1 LPSCWARDI
10 PGHCSQYFQI
20 QIKFQIEFSKRP
32 ETDLGKNNQHHITIN
47 YQHEVPVNKAE
58 LIDVLAVSADLSKAD
73 ATRAIESVLDTI
85 TNSLKAG
92 DTVSLVGFGSF
103 TVKARAAR
111 IGRNPQTGAA
121 INIAASKV
129 PVFKAGKALKD
140 SVNS

>member
-1 LPSCWARDI
+1 M
-10 PGHCSQYFQI
+10 
-20 QIKFQIEFSKRP
+20 
-32 ETDLGKNNQHHITIN
+32 
-47 YQHEVPVNKAE
+47 NKAE
-58 LIDVLAVSADLSKAD
+58 LIDVIAESADLSKAD
-73 ATRAIESVLDTI
+73 ATRAIEAVLDTI

-103 TVKARAAR
+103 VVKARAAR

-140 SVNS
+140 TVNT